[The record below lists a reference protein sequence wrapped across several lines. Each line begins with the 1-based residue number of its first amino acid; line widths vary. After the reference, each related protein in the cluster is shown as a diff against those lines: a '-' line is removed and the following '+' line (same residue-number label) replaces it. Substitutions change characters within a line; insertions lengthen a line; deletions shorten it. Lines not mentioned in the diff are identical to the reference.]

1 MRPEWMGRGMHRVE
15 FRKQNC
21 LCLKI
26 YKKTLG
32 KNKGTQMSLDGS
44 ESAWSCFTVLLCDVY
59 PDIDYYGAH
68 KKHLIMFVE

>member
-26 YKKTLG
+26 YKKKTLG

-44 ESAWSCFTVLLCDVY
+44 ESA
-59 PDIDYYGAH
+59 
-68 KKHLIMFVE
+68 